1 MRFRFFTY
9 VITTDN
15 IKMYRQILMHPS
27 QTRLQKILWRNNP
40 SANGDTY
47 ELTTITYGTASASFL
62 ATGCLKYL
70 AEQHAPQ
77 FTRGSAC
84 VLRDFY
90 VDAQRSR
97 YNRRIETNSR
107 WNYSTIKIRSIRV
120 SKWASNCSDLLET
133 NNRLPVIIRD
143 NAADSCPFWACNRI
157 SVRIHFNLS
166 AILIQNLMLYQNESY
181 FPSLD
186 CSILWAFW
194 VQLLWSQS
202 SSCKTCGNWP
212 SNGTSLFLRT
222 SILVGS
228 LLEHRWVIWIN

>member
-1 MRFRFFTY
+1 VGPTVQQDLISILMRFRFFTY

-107 WNYSTIKIRSIRV
+107 
-120 SKWASNCSDLLET
+120 
-133 NNRLPVIIRD
+133 
-143 NAADSCPFWACNRI
+143 
-157 SVRIHFNLS
+157 
-166 AILIQNLMLYQNESY
+166 
-181 FPSLD
+181 
-186 CSILWAFW
+186 
-194 VQLLWSQS
+194 
-202 SSCKTCGNWP
+202 
-212 SNGTSLFLRT
+212 
-222 SILVGS
+222 
-228 LLEHRWVIWIN
+228 